1 MCARSDHALASCAQ
15 PLNASQI
22 VNDLPLF
29 LPMCNGAA
37 YWTLACVNDKPLP
50 VSTLFQFS

>member
-1 MCARSDHALASCAQ
+1 MRWRRVCSQ

-22 VNDLPLF
+22 VGDLPLF
-29 LPMCNGAA
+29 PPMCNGAA